1 MRLPSLLLLFVLAA
15 NAASSQNHG
24 SGSLTVEHTSTELLL
39 KQNTTACDSFDENEM
54 KQLSNIE
61 QGLLRAQ
68 KVLLDKGEQSAWDGK
83 TNEDIDDALVNID
96 IAKVNYSKFQLK
108 IVLEH
113 IERAL
118 TFPSTRKG
126 DASKYTTYV
135 TTYLVGA
142 SRNLLKLLSSCY
154 PGMDKELEKIEK
166 VLRDITGNLDHDA
179 RRRTVARHINDALE
193 EIVPKV
199 PQKQ

>member
-1 MRLPSLLLLFVLAA
+1 MEVTEFNDVILSCTPLIMRLPSLLLLFVLAA

-83 TNEDIDDALVNID
+83 TNEDIDDALNISKERLHSHQQE
-96 IAKVNYSKFQLK
+96 KVTHLNTP
-108 IVLEH
+108 H
-113 IERAL
+113 I
-118 TFPSTRKG
+118 
-126 DASKYTTYV
+126 
-135 TTYLVGA
+135 
-142 SRNLLKLLSSCY
+142 CY